1 MSIMQIFGICM
12 ILLIVLLL
20 VGVPLPYCFCGAL
33 IFMVTTS
40 GIPVRTLFI
49 WGYTQMISTSLM
61 AVPMFI
67 IAGNLIAESSIA
79 AKLIDLA
86 KIFVGKMK
94 GALGCI
100 CVVTCGIL
108 GAISGSAFTGI
119 AALGSIMIPEL
130 EKEGYSRG
138 FSTSLVTCSSILGTL
153 IPPSVPII
161 IFGWTTGISILG
173 CFMATVVPGIITIIA
188 FCTIN
193 VIYSRKFA
201 KLEASAE
208 AGAVNG
214 ALAGEGKPAKSRSR
228 IFVEAIPALLMP
240 VIILGGIYGG
250 VFTATEAAAVCA
262 VLALFLGACVY
273 RQLHMKNMKSMLK
286 TTASSVG
293 SIFMMIFFSMLL
305 SQCMT
310 QLKIPQM
317 LVEVFLGFTD
327 SKFVVLIMTNIFLL
341 FVGMIVN
348 DTTAIMLTAPL
359 LLPLMTAY
367 GVNPI
372 HFGALMIVNLSCGC
386 LTPPYASVL
395 YFGMKVGN
403 ANFSDMMRNTLVFLI
418 CGYVPVMLLTTY
430 VPAVSL
436 TLPRLLGY

>member
-1 MSIMQIFGICM
+1 MDVMVAFSFCM
-12 ILLIVLLL
+12 VALLVLLL
-20 VGVPLPYCFCGAL
+20 IGVPLPYCFAGAL
-33 IFMVTTS
+33 IFMVVTCD
-40 GIPVRTLFI
+40 IPIKSLFV

-67 IAGNLIAESSIA
+67 IAGNLIAESGIA
-79 AKLIDLA
+79 SKLIELA
-86 KIFVGKMK
+86 KIFVGKVK

-119 AALGSIMIPEL
+119 AALGGIMIPEL

-173 CFMATVVPGIITIIA
+173 CFMATVVPGIITIVTFSA
-188 FCTIN
+188 IN
-193 VIYSRKFA
+193 VYYARKA
-201 KLEASAE
+201 VKKEIAAE
-208 AGAVNG
+208 AAQE
-214 ALAGEGKPAKSRSR
+214 GETASTAKSKRR
-228 IFVEAIPALLMP
+228 IIMEAIPALAMP
-240 VIILGGIYGG
+240 VVILGGIYGG
-250 VFTATEAAAVCA
+250 IFTATEAAAVCA
-262 VLALFLGACVY
+262 VLALLLGVLVY
-273 RQLHMKNMKSMLK
+273 RQLKVANMKTMLRN
-286 TTASSVG
+286 TASSVG

-317 LVEVFLGFTD
+317 LVDIFMGFTD
-327 SKFVVLIMTNIFLL
+327 SKFLVLLMVNVFLL

-348 DTTAIMLTAPL
+348 DSTAIMLCAPL

-367 GVNPI
+367 GINPI

-403 ANFSDMMRNTLVFLI
+403 AKFGEMMKNTLVFLTV
-418 CGYVPVMLLTTY
+418 GYVPVMLLTTY
-430 VPAVSL
+430 VEEISL
-436 TLPRLLGY
+436 FLPRLLGYA

>member
-1 MSIMQIFGICM
+1 MDIMVAFGLCM
-12 ILLIVLLL
+12 ALLLVLLL
-20 VGVPLPYCFCGAL
+20 LGVSLPYCFAGAL
-33 IFMVTTS
+33 IFMVGFC
-40 GIPVRTLFI
+40 GIPIKSLFV
-49 WGYTQMISTSLM
+49 WGYTQMVSTSLM

-67 IAGNLIAESSIA
+67 IAGNLIAESGIA
-79 AKLIDLA
+79 SKLIELA
-86 KIFVGKMK
+86 KIFVGRIK

-138 FSTSLVTCSSILGTL
+138 FATSLVTCSSILGSL

-161 IFGWTTGISILG
+161 IFGWTTGITILG
-173 CFMATVVPGIITIIA
+173 CFMATVVPGVLTILTFSA
-188 FCTIN
+188 IN
-193 VIYSRKFA
+193 LFYARKYAKQAALTVTEEETGATRQASSRK
-201 KLEASAE
+201 
-208 AGAVNG
+208 
-214 ALAGEGKPAKSRSR
+214 R
-228 IFVEAIPALLMP
+228 IFLEAIPALAMP

-250 VFTATEAAAVCA
+250 LFTATEAAAVCA
-262 VLALFLGACVY
+262 SLALLLGVLIY
-273 RQLHMKNMKSMLK
+273 RQLKMKNMGTMLK
-286 TTASSVG
+286 STASSVG

-317 LVEVFLGFTD
+317 LVEAFMGFTD
-327 SKFVVLIMTNIFLL
+327 SKFLVLIMVNVFLL

-348 DTTAIMLTAPL
+348 DSTAVMLCAPL
-359 LLPLMTAY
+359 LLPLVTAY
-367 GVNPI
+367 GIHPV

-403 ANFSDMMRNTLVFLI
+403 AKFGEMMKNTLVFLTV
-418 CGYVPVMLLTTY
+418 GYVPIMLLTTY
-430 VPAVSL
+430 VEEISL
-436 TLPRLLGY
+436 FLPRLLGYV

>member
-1 MSIMQIFGICM
+1 MDVMVAFSFCM
-12 ILLIVLLL
+12 VALSVLLL
-20 VGVPLPYCFCGAL
+20 IGVPLPYCFAGAL
-33 IFMVTTS
+33 IFMVVTCD
-40 GIPVRTLFI
+40 IPVRSLFV

-67 IAGNLIAESSIA
+67 IAGNLIAESGIA
-79 AKLIDLA
+79 SKLIELA
-86 KIFVGKMK
+86 KIFVGKIK

-119 AALGSIMIPEL
+119 AALGGIMIPEL

-173 CFMATVVPGIITIIA
+173 CFMATVVPGIITIVTFSA
-188 FCTIN
+188 IN
-193 VIYSRKFA
+193 VYYARKAA
-201 KLEASAE
+201 KREIAAEAAQERETASA
-208 AGAVNG
+208 
-214 ALAGEGKPAKSRSR
+214 AKNKRR
-228 IFVEAIPALLMP
+228 IIVEAIPALAMP
-240 VIILGGIYGG
+240 AVILGGIYGG
-250 VFTATEAAAVCA
+250 IFTPTEAAAVCA
-262 VLALFLGACVY
+262 VLALLLGALVY
-273 RQLHMKNMKSMLK
+273 RQLKAANMKSMLRG
-286 TTASSVG
+286 TASSVG

-317 LVEVFLGFTD
+317 LVDIFMGFTD
-327 SKFVVLIMTNIFLL
+327 SKFLVLLMVNVFLL

-348 DTTAIMLTAPL
+348 DSTAIMLCAPL

-367 GVNPI
+367 GINPI

-395 YFGMKVGN
+395 YFGMKIGN
-403 ANFSDMMRNTLVFLI
+403 AKFGEMMKNTLVFLTV
-418 CGYVPVMLLTTY
+418 GYVPTMLLTTY
-430 VPAVSL
+430 VEEISL
-436 TLPRLLGY
+436 FLPRLLGYA

>member
-1 MSIMQIFGICM
+1 MDVMVAFSFCM
-12 ILLIVLLL
+12 VALLVLLL
-20 VGVPLPYCFCGAL
+20 IGVPLPYCFAGAL
-33 IFMVTTS
+33 IFMVVTCD
-40 GIPVRTLFI
+40 IPVRSLFV

-67 IAGNLIAESSIA
+67 IAGNLIAESGIA
-79 AKLIDLA
+79 SKLIELA
-86 KIFVGKMK
+86 KIFVGKIK

-119 AALGSIMIPEL
+119 AALGGIMIPEL

-173 CFMATVVPGIITIIA
+173 CFMATVVPGIITIVTFSA
-188 FCTIN
+188 IN
-193 VIYSRKFA
+193 VYYARKAA
-201 KLEASAE
+201 KREIAAEAAQERETASA
-208 AGAVNG
+208 
-214 ALAGEGKPAKSRSR
+214 AKNKRR
-228 IFVEAIPALLMP
+228 IIVEAIPALAMP
-240 VIILGGIYGG
+240 AVILGGIYGG
-250 VFTATEAAAVCA
+250 IFTPTEAAAVCA
-262 VLALFLGACVY
+262 VLALLLGALVY
-273 RQLHMKNMKSMLK
+273 RQLKAANMKSMLRG
-286 TTASSVG
+286 TASSVG

-317 LVEVFLGFTD
+317 LVDIFMGFTD
-327 SKFVVLIMTNIFLL
+327 SKFLVLLMVNVFLL

-348 DTTAIMLTAPL
+348 DSTAIMLCAPL

-367 GVNPI
+367 GINPI

-395 YFGMKVGN
+395 YFGMKIGN
-403 ANFSDMMRNTLVFLI
+403 AKFGEMMKNTLVFLTV
-418 CGYVPVMLLTTY
+418 GYVPTMLLTTY
-430 VPAVSL
+430 VEEISL
-436 TLPRLLGY
+436 FLPRLLGYA

>member
-1 MSIMQIFGICM
+1 MDVMVAFGICM
-12 ILLIVLLL
+12 ALLLILLLI
-20 VGVPLPYCFCGAL
+20 GVSLPYCFAGAL
-33 IFMVTTS
+33 IFMVLVC
-40 GIPVRTLFI
+40 GIPIKSLFV
-49 WGYTQMISTSLM
+49 WGYTQMVSTSLM

-67 IAGNLIAESSIA
+67 IAGNLIAESGIA

-86 KIFVGKMK
+86 KIFVGKIK

-130 EKEGYSRG
+130 EKEGYSKG
-138 FSTSLVTCSSILGTL
+138 FATSLVTCSSILGSL
-153 IPPSVPII
+153 IPPSVPVI
-161 IFGWTTGISILG
+161 IFGWTTGITILG
-173 CFMATVVPGIITIIA
+173 CFMATVVPGILTIILFSA
-188 FCTIN
+188 IN
-193 VIYSRKFA
+193 VFYARKYA
-201 KLEASAE
+201 KQKTVVEPEVLT
-208 AGAVNG
+208 GNTV
-214 ALAGEGKPAKSRSR
+214 KKAKSK
-228 IFVEAIPALLMP
+228 IMIEAIPALAMP

-250 VFTATEAAAVCA
+250 LFTATEAAAVCA
-262 VLALFLGACVY
+262 SLALLLGMLVY
-273 RQLHMKNMKSMLK
+273 RQLKRANMSSMLK
-286 TTASSVG
+286 STASSVG

-317 LVEVFLGFTD
+317 LVEAFMGFTD
-327 SKFVVLIMTNIFLL
+327 SKFLVLIMVNVFLL

-348 DTTAIMLTAPL
+348 DSTAVMLCAPL
-359 LLPLMTAY
+359 LLPLVTAY
-367 GVNPI
+367 GINPV

-403 ANFSDMMRNTLVFLI
+403 AKFGEMMKNTLVFLTV
-418 CGYVPVMLLTTY
+418 GYIPVMLLTTY
-430 VPAVSL
+430 VEEISL
-436 TLPRLLGY
+436 FLPRLLGYV

>member
-1 MSIMQIFGICM
+1 MDIMVSFGVCM
-12 ILLIVLLL
+12 ALLLILLLL
-20 VGVPLPYCFCGAL
+20 GVSLPYCFAGAL
-33 IFMVTTS
+33 IFMVGVC
-40 GIPVRTLFI
+40 GIPIKSLFV
-49 WGYTQMISTSLM
+49 WGYTQMVSTSLM

-67 IAGNLIAESSIA
+67 IAGNLIAESGIA
-79 AKLIDLA
+79 SKLIELA
-86 KIFVGKMK
+86 KIFVGKIK

-138 FSTSLVTCSSILGTL
+138 FATSLVTCSSILGSL

-161 IFGWTTGISILG
+161 IFGWTTGITILG
-173 CFMATVVPGIITIIA
+173 CFMATVVPGVLTILTFSA
-188 FCTIN
+188 IN
-193 VIYSRKFA
+193 MFYARKYAEKKEQMEVGDTAGQQVRA
-201 KLEASAE
+201 K
-208 AGAVNG
+208 
-214 ALAGEGKPAKSRSR
+214 KK
-228 IFVEAIPALLMP
+228 IFLEAIPALAMP

-250 VFTATEAAAVCA
+250 LFTATEAAAVCA
-262 VLALFLGACVY
+262 TLALLLGVLIY
-273 RQLHMKNMKSMLK
+273 RQLKMANMNTMLK
-286 TTASSVG
+286 STASSVG

-317 LVEVFLGFTD
+317 LVEAFMGFTD
-327 SKFVVLIMTNIFLL
+327 SKFLVLLMVNVFLL

-348 DTTAIMLTAPL
+348 DSTAVMLCAPL
-359 LLPLMTAY
+359 LLPLVTAY
-367 GVNPI
+367 GINPV

-403 ANFSDMMRNTLVFLI
+403 AKFGEMMKNTLVFLLA
-418 CGYVPVMLLTTY
+418 GYVPVMLLTTY
-430 VPAVSL
+430 VEEVSL
-436 TLPRLLGY
+436 FLPRLLGYV